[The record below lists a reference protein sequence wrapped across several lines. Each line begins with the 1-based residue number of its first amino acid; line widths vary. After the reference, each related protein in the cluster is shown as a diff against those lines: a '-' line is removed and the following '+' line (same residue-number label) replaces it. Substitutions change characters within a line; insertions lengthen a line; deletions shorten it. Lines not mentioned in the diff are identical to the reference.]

1 MFALHLLVRD
11 VPASMDWYQRALNAT
26 LTRVLRMPDGTIA
39 IADLDVGGLP
49 IALAAP
55 IPGSTMSTPDETST
69 TVGAFRLTVPD
80 ADAALAR
87 AVDAGGVL
95 VSAAEDKF
103 WGVRTAEVL
112 DPSGHRW
119 AFDQRLREVGVA
131 EIEAQLAAMFGGRE

>member
-11 VPASMDWYQRALNAT
+11 VAASVDWYQQALNAT
-26 LTRVLRMPDGTIA
+26 VTRILRMPDGTIA
-39 IADLDVGGLP
+39 IADLDIDGLP

-55 IPGSTMSTPDETST
+55 IPGTAMSTPDETST
-69 TVGAFRLTVPD
+69 TVAAFRLTVPD
-80 ADAALAR
+80 ADAALTR
-87 AVDAGGVL
+87 AVGAGAAL

-119 AFDQRLREVGVA
+119 AFDQHQRHVA
-131 EIEAQLAAMFGGRE
+131 DDDIEAELAAIMASH

>member
-11 VPASMDWYQRALNAT
+11 VPASMDWYQQALNAT
-26 LTRVLRMPDGTIA
+26 LTRTLRMPDGTIA
-39 IADLDVGGLP
+39 IADLDISGLP

-55 IPGSTMSTPDETST
+55 IPGTTMSTPDETST
-69 TVGAFRLTVPD
+69 TVAAFRLTVPD
-80 ADAALAR
+80 ADAALSR
-87 AVDAGGVL
+87 AVDAGAVL

-119 AFDQRLREVGVA
+119 AFDQHLRDVADA
-131 EIEAQLAAMFGGRE
+131 EIEANLAAIMASH